1 MNLQCLIS
9 VIDSESYHA
18 AAWQL
23 HNQTSHISLN
33 CIPTVSHS
41 HNQTPHISLH
51 LLTVRSAKM
60 LLALICL
67 ASLAAFTSKAENQQ
81 QLNTSRE
88 NQNPTQEQRRED
100 NSRCHR
106 QGRNFPKGVLY
117 FSPPGEEIREK
128 HNWLKFT
135 IRKPPSEDTPETHV
149 DEGKSKLR
157 IRIWPNPQDRKSKTE
172 KADCRTSDHDQEL
185 FGKINQTSTFVLSTR
200 QYLDGVCLQVE
211 KEDDHRRWKKVSGTD
226 CETYDVTFEGN
237 GDDTERG
244 VAVAFVLVTYIA
256 FSVAFLQL
264 WFCLLKTG
272 RFM

>member
-81 QLNTSRE
+81 QLDTSRE
-88 NQNPTQEQRRED
+88 NQNPTQEQRREG
-100 NSRCHR
+100 NSRCR
-106 QGRNFPKGVLY
+106 QQGRNFGVLY
-117 FSPPGEEIREK
+117 FFPPGEEIREK

-211 KEDDHRRWKKVSGTD
+211 KEDDHRRWKKVSGTV